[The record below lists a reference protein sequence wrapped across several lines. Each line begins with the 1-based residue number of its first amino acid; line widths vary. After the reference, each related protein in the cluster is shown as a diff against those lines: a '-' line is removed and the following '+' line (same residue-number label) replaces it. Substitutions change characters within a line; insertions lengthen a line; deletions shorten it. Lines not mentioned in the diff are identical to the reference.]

1 MFRKNPG
8 LAIVETIMVIAI
20 SGLLFAVVIGTFAT
34 RRKAAADDAARQVM
48 SQIALLRNQAQQ
60 GYAPVSPAAGNELF
74 GVAVGIQNNYDKIR
88 IRYLQQNT
96 QNGTISPFSYVETNM
111 PAQLKWYINT
121 STAGFTSP
129 YCASGNNFNSCNN
142 MVVSVGSSTYFV
154 ESPVWLVFRNGSGQS
169 YELSESEYASIANYT
184 SLNQSQVRF
193 AFAIPGSGLD
203 IKTQFDNA
211 SAKYYA
217 NFDLSTPG
225 SQALTVVK

>member
-74 GVAVGIQNNYDKIR
+74 GVAVVMENNLDKIK

-96 QNGTISPFSYVETNM
+96 QNGIISSFSDVETNM

-121 STAGFTSP
+121 STAGFTSD
-129 YCASGNNFNSCNN
+129 YCASGNNFNSCYD
-142 MVVSVGSSTYFV
+142 MASVDSSKYFLA
-154 ESPVWLVFRNGSGQS
+154 SPVWLVFRNGSGQS
-169 YELSESEYASIANYT
+169 YELTGSEYASIANYT
-184 SLNQSQVRF
+184 SLNQSKVRF

-211 SAKYYA
+211 SAKYFA

-225 SQALTVVK
+225 SQDLTVVK